1 MTLAPLALAAL
12 LTYASLTDDVRTLA
26 AHREFAAAER
36 AVTAYQAQNGAT
48 SELAA
53 AFSWLARGELDAGR
67 YDQAD
72 VYAAQARRIAASLP
86 GARRLDADPQ
96 LATALGAAIEVHAR
110 VLAARGER
118 PQAVAFLRRELAA
131 FGATGL
137 AERIRKNIN
146 LLDLVG
152 NPAPPLDEANW
163 LGAKPASLAA
173 LRGHPVLLFFWA
185 HWCPDCKAE
194 APVLAKIARIYGP
207 KGLVVIGP
215 TKLYG
220 YVAEGNPATPGQE
233 TRYIDAIRRQF
244 YSGLPDM
251 AVPVSA
257 ANFRTYGASTTPT
270 MVLLDRDGIV
280 RFYHPGTVSEAELV
294 RWIEALVKR

>member
-1 MTLAPLALAAL
+1 M
-12 LTYASLTDDVRTLA
+12 
-26 AHREFAAAER
+26 
-36 AVTAYQAQNGAT
+36 
-48 SELAA
+48 
-53 AFSWLARGELDAGR
+53 
-67 YDQAD
+67 
-72 VYAAQARRIAASLP
+72 
-86 GARRLDADPQ
+86 
-96 LATALGAAIEVHAR
+96 
-110 VLAARGER
+110 
-118 PQAVAFLRRELAA
+118 
-131 FGATGL
+131 
-137 AERIRKNIN
+137 
-146 LLDLVG
+146 
-152 NPAPPLDEANW
+152 
-163 LGAKPASLAA
+163 
-173 LRGHPVLLFFWA
+173 LLFFWA

-220 YVAEGNPATPGQE
+220 YVAEGNPATPVQE

-270 MVLLDRDGIV
+270 MVLLDCDGIV